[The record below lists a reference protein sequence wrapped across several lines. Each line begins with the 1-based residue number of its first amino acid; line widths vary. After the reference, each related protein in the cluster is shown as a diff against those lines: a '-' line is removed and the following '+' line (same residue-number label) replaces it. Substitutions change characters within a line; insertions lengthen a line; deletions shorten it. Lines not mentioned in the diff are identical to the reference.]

1 MLIEFKNLLCNAV
14 AAQHELVALGDLQV
28 GHAAK
33 AIADGAV
40 DPGAGVC
47 LEVGP
52 QFVLLLL
59 GGGAAVQQKEDVAD
73 GHHHGEVVQHIAA
86 QLLLAL
92 EGI

>member
-14 AAQHELVALGDLQV
+14 AAQHELVALGDLRV

-33 AIADGAV
+33 AVADGAV

-52 QFVLLLL
+52 QFVFFCL
-59 GGGAAVQQKEDVAD
+59 AA
-73 GHHHGEVVQHIAA
+73 
-86 QLLLAL
+86 AL
-92 EGI
+92 PSSRRKMSLMAIIMER